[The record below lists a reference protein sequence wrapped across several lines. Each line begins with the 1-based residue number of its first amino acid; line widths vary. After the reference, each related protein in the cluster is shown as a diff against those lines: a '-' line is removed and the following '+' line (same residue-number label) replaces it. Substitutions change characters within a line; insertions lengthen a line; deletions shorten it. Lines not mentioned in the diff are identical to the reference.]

1 MASAGHGEQAM
12 IPFFPLDF
20 LHCCVFGLVHLKEG
34 GRKLLKAIPY
44 QISVGLHLDWVGDHD
59 GLIDDDLDVYDFMN
73 GKYS

>member
-1 MASAGHGEQAM
+1 VSAGHGEQAM

-20 LHCCVFGLVHLKEG
+20 LHCACVWVGSFGWRKEEI
-34 GRKLLKAIPY
+34 AESHTD
-44 QISVGLHLDWVGDHD
+44 QIFVGLHLDWIGDHD